1 MITEQVKNWIK
12 AQTPDYAN
20 CIRLGAV
27 DANVERFLG
36 VYPGN
41 PPSGRMHIALGGTDC
56 TRYGTL
62 YVRLLLRWGKS
73 QVTAEKQAQDLWG
86 LFYGLTNAD
95 VGGTTVSFVDPG
107 SGPVPLGRGGDGV
120 FEYTINL
127 TITYMK
133 E

>member
-12 AQTPDYAN
+12 AKIPEYTG

-27 DANVERFLG
+27 DANAERFLG

-41 PPSGRMHIALGGTDC
+41 PTGRTHIALGGADC

-73 QVTAEKQAQDLWG
+73 QVAAEKQAQALWE
-86 LFYGLTNAD
+86 LFYSLTNAD
-95 VGGTTVSFVDPG
+95 MDGATVSFVDPG
-107 SGPVPLGRGGDGV
+107 SGPVPMGRGGDGV

>member
-12 AQTPDYAN
+12 TQIPEYAG

-27 DANVERFLG
+27 DANAERFLG

-41 PPSGRMHIALGGTDC
+41 PTGRTRIALGGADC
-56 TRYGTL
+56 TRHGIL

-73 QVTAEKQAQDLWG
+73 QVAAEKQAQALWK
-86 LFYGLTNAD
+86 LFYGLTDTVMDGA
-95 VGGTTVSFVDPG
+95 TVSFVDPG
-107 SGPVPLGRGGDGV
+107 SGPVPMGRGGDGV

>member
-12 AQTPDYAN
+12 AQAPEFAN

-27 DANVERFLG
+27 DANAEKFLG

-41 PPSGRMHIALGGTDC
+41 PTGRTHIALGGADC
-56 TRYGTL
+56 TKYGTF
-62 YVRLLLRWGKS
+62 YARLLLRWGKS
-73 QVTAEKQAQDLWG
+73 QVSAEKQAQALWG
-86 LFYGLTNAD
+86 LFYGLTDAD
-95 VGGTTVSFVDPG
+95 MDGAAVSLVDPG
-107 SGPVPLGRGGDGV
+107 SGPVPMGRGGDGV

>member
-12 AQTPDYAN
+12 AQAPEFAN

-27 DANVERFLG
+27 DANAEKFLG

-41 PPSGRMHIALGGTDC
+41 PTGRTHIALGGADC
-56 TRYGTL
+56 TKYGTF
-62 YVRLLLRWGKS
+62 YARLLLRWGKS
-73 QVTAEKQAQDLWG
+73 QVTAEKQAQALWK
-86 LFYGLTNAD
+86 LFYGLTDTDMDGAA
-95 VGGTTVSFVDPG
+95 VSFVDPA
-107 SGPVPLGRGGDGV
+107 SGPVPMGRGGDGV

>member
-12 AQTPDYAN
+12 AQIPEYAG

-27 DANVERFLG
+27 DANAEHFLG

-41 PPSGRMHIALGGTDC
+41 PTGRTHIAIGGADC
-56 TRYGTL
+56 TRHGTL

-73 QVTAEKQAQDLWG
+73 QVAAEKQAQALWE
-86 LFYGLTNAD
+86 LFYGLTNTDMDGAA
-95 VGGTTVSFVDPG
+95 VSFVDPG
-107 SGPVPLGRGGDGV
+107 SGPVPMGRGGDGV

>member
-1 MITEQVKNWIK
+1 MTTEQVKNWIK
-12 AQTPDYAN
+12 VQSSDYTDR
-20 CIRLGAV
+20 IRLGAV
-27 DANVERFLG
+27 DANAEHFLG

-41 PPSGRMHIALGGTDC
+41 PTGRMHIALGGADC
-56 TRYGTL
+56 TRYDTL

-73 QVTAEKQAQDLWG
+73 QVTAEKQAQALWK
-86 LFYGLTNAD
+86 LFYGLTNTDMDGA
-95 VGGTTVSFVDPG
+95 TVSFVDPG
-107 SGPVPLGRGGDGV
+107 SGPVPMGRGGDGV

>member
-12 AQTPDYAN
+12 AQAPDYAD

-27 DANVERFLG
+27 DANAEHFLG
-36 VYPGN
+36 VFPGN
-41 PPSGRMHIALGGTDC
+41 PTGQMHIALGGTDC
-56 TRYGTL
+56 SRYDTL

-73 QVTAEKQAQDLWG
+73 QVTAEKQAQALWK

-95 VGGTTVSFVDPG
+95 MDGATVSFVDPG
-107 SGPVPLGRGGDGV
+107 SGPVPMGRGGDGV

>member
-1 MITEQVKNWIK
+1 MTTEQVKNWIK
-12 AQTPDYAN
+12 AQLPDFAD

-27 DANVERFLG
+27 DANVERYLG

-41 PPSGRMHIALGGTDC
+41 PSGRMHIALGGVDC
-56 TRYGTL
+56 TRYDTL

-73 QVTAEKQAQDLWG
+73 QVAAERQAQALWR
-86 LFYGLTNAD
+86 LFYGLTDTHMDGAA
-95 VGGTTVSFVDPG
+95 VSYVDPG
-107 SGPVPLGRGGDGV
+107 SGPVSLGRGGDGV

>member
-1 MITEQVKNWIK
+1 MITEHVKNWIK
-12 AQTPDYAN
+12 AQAPDYADR
-20 CIRLGAV
+20 IRLGTV
-27 DANVERFLG
+27 DANAEHFLG

-41 PPSGRMHIALGGTDC
+41 PISRTHIAIGGAEC

-73 QVTAEKQAQDLWG
+73 QVTAEKQAQALWG
-86 LFYGLTNAD
+86 LFYGLTDTNMD
-95 VGGTTVSFVDPG
+95 GTAVSFVDPG
-107 SGPVPLGRGGDGV
+107 SGPVPMGRGGDGV

-127 TITYMK
+127 IITYMK